1 MKLINIL
8 KEMSV
13 KKSDLPDGGDC
24 FDSAF
29 DHIIEHGPTNKNLK
43 LVHSIVSGQGKLSG
57 KRYTHAWCEDGDYV
71 IDTSNG
77 NNFEILKMLYYAIG
91 NVNPNQGKYYSYNE
105 VLDLSTKYGNKGPW
119 EIENKVYDEKYDPKT
134 GFYN

>member
-8 KEMSV
+8 KEMSLDT
-13 KKSDLPDGGDC
+13 SNLPDGGDC

-29 DHIIEHGPTNKNLK
+29 DYMVEHGTTNKTLK

-57 KRYTHAWCEDGDYV
+57 KRYTHAWCEDGDNV

-77 NNFEILKMLYYAIG
+77 NNFQVLGCKEHRAQQFSVG
-91 NVNPNQGKYYSYNE
+91 ECTPNALESMGSSLAEGATTVATVAGDAVVDAATSACN
-105 VLDLSTKYGNKGPW
+105 
-119 EIENKVYDEKYDPKT
+119 IM
-134 GFYN
+134 